1 MSDKKC
7 GNSDHFDRIDL
18 MECFIEVFGIKRIEA
33 LTGDREFIGV
43 KWLAWLNERN
53 IQYVIRLKEDGQYIA
68 NSRGL
73 MVKAYDLF
81 RSLPIGEQVRLT
93 QRKVGKKGNKLD
105 IISCRNNKGE
115 LAVFIHSAKIKDPI
129 GIYSQRWQIETMFKA
144 FKSSGF
150 DCESTHITDDL
161 RLDTLMQVMSIA
173 FCLAYQVGEIIALS
187 QPPVIKKHGYRQKSI
202 FRIGR
207 DEITMIL
214 QNIMIQLDRWI
225 DLILKVFAENLIE
238 VKNKIV
244 M

>member
-1 MSDKKC
+1 
-7 GNSDHFDRIDL
+7 
-18 MECFIEVFGIKRIEA
+18 MECFIEVFGIERIEA

-43 KWLAWLNERN
+43 KWLTWLNEHN
-53 IQYVIRLKEDGQYIA
+53 IQYVIRLKENGQYIS

-73 MVKAYDLF
+73 MVKANDLF
-81 RSLPIGEQVRLT
+81 RSLPTGEQVRLT

-105 IISCRNNKGE
+105 VIGSRNNKGE
-115 LAVFIHSAKIKDPI
+115 LAVFIHSAGVNDPV
-129 GIYSQRWQIETMFKA
+129 GIYTQRWQIETMFKA

-161 RLDTLMQVMSIA
+161 RLDTLMQVMSVA

-187 QPPVIKKHGYRQKSI
+187 QPPIIKKHGYKQKSI

-207 DEITMIL
+207 DEIMMIL
-214 QNIMIQLDRWI
+214 QNIMIQLDRWVN
-225 DLILKVFAENLIE
+225 LILQVFATNLIE

>member
-1 MSDKKC
+1 
-7 GNSDHFDRIDL
+7 
-18 MECFIEVFGIKRIEA
+18 MECFIEVFGIERIEA

-43 KWLAWLNERN
+43 KWLVWLNEYN
-53 IQYVIRLKEDGQYIA
+53 IQYVIRLKENGQYIS

-81 RSLPIGEQVRLT
+81 RSLPTGEQVQLT

-105 IISCRNNKGE
+105 LIAVKNNKGE
-115 LAVFIHSAKIKDPI
+115 LAVFIHSTKTINPI
-129 GIYSQRWQIETMFKA
+129 AIYAQRWQIETMFKA

-173 FCLAYQVGEIIALS
+173 FCLAYQVGEIITLT
-187 QPPVIKKHGYRQKSI
+187 QPPIIKKHGYRQKSI

-207 DEITMIL
+207 DEIMMIL
-214 QNIMIQLDRWI
+214 QNIIIQSDRWI
-225 DLILKVFAENLIE
+225 ELILKVFAMNLIE